1 MKKRRFTEKKS
12 ISSVFSL
19 FLAFALMVTSVLGS
33 SLGTL
38 EVQAAEG
45 TLSGSGTA
53 EDPYIIEDAADL
65 KAFAALLDGKA
76 ENLGI
81 CAKVADGVASIDVSD
96 EEWQPMPANVKDTEG
111 NDAGYTGVFD
121 GNGATIKLDVD
132 KSEKN
137 AGLFSVIGNGGEV
150 KNVTTEGNVIGRSYV
165 GGICGTN
172 KGTISDCNNKANVTS
187 RNSMAGGIAGYC
199 ESSGKIQFSGAMTNS
214 GKINS
219 NGSIGG
225 IVGECKGSI
234 EGAGELQNTGVI
246 DGGMYYQSTGGIA
259 GKLGDAAALKVTGE
273 VRNTAEVS
281 GATYTGGIVGCLA
294 PSSGDP
300 IQIQA
305 GSILNTGNVTGSY
318 AGNSIGGVIGYIPGK
333 AEISAMTGDIR
344 NTGAVKGPNTI
355 GGVFGYCTS
364 TTVTAAGDIVN
375 TGEVAGNPSGN
386 EIGGI
391 VGKLN
396 ESQLIAVGGEIRN
409 ESSVTGATQVGGVA
423 GRCDRNRTDSPIRAY
438 GDIVNQGKISTTQA
452 GNVGGIVGSYNCK
465 EGIVSDTGV
474 IKNEG
479 AIEGIGTYV
488 GGIVGSYGIA
498 ASTGAVKKCINT
510 GDVTAS
516 KGIQVGGLFGYVS
529 ITSSTEEYRNIEN
542 SYSTGQVNITDAT
555 DATDSRNGTLVGC
568 FSGNKIKNCYD
579 TVTDALPMLGTT
591 KYCQGVENCY
601 SMSEDTSVTEP
612 EGVVVKTKAE
622 FASGEVAYL
631 LDGTGEN
638 RAEAP
643 VWGQNIGTDESP
655 VLGGAAVYKD
665 GDVYANTEHTYD
677 VAYTW
682 SADKKNCTAKQNC
695 RLCGIE
701 GAEETVAAAY
711 SIKKQATEQAEGIGL
726 YTAVFKNGLFTTQT
740 AEVKIAKLTPKPSQ
754 PTNPSNPS
762 NPTKPTKPSDPSKPT
777 NPSNPTKPTNNK
789 KKPAAKGTTLKD
801 SKGATYKVTGAKVKN
816 PTVTYVKPKKNVK
829 KVSIPATIT
838 VKGMKYQVTA
848 VSKDAFK
855 NNKKVTQVTIDKNV
869 NNIGKNAFYGCKNLK
884 KVIIKTTKLTKKTVG
899 KNAFKGIHK
908 KATIKVPKKK
918 LNAYKKLLKNAGISK
933 SVKVVKM

>member
-45 TLSGSGTA
+45 TLSGSGTYN
-53 EDPYIIEDAADL
+53 DPYIIEDAADL
-65 KAFAALLDGKA
+65 KAFAALLDGNA
-76 ENLGI
+76 ANLGI

-96 EEWQPMPANVKDTEG
+96 ETWQPMPANVKDTEG

-121 GNGATIKLDVD
+121 GNGATIKLNVD
-132 KSEKN
+132 KSEQN
-137 AGLFSVIGNGGEV
+137 AGLFSIIGDGGEV

-452 GNVGGIVGSYNCK
+452 DNIGGIVGSYNCK

-488 GGIVGSYGIA
+488 GGIVGSYNIK

-542 SYSTGQVNITDAT
+542 SYSTGQVNVTDAT

-638 RAEAP
+638 RATAP

-665 GDVYANTEHTYD
+665 GDVYANAEHTYD

-740 AEVKIAKLTPKPSQ
+740 AEVKIAKLPPKPSQ
-754 PTNPSNPS
+754 PT
-762 NPTKPTKPSDPSKPT
+762 KPS

-838 VKGMKYQVTA
+838 VKGVKYKVTA

-918 LNAYKKLLKNAGISK
+918 LNAYKKLLKNSGMKK
-933 SVKVVKM
+933 SVKVMKIK

>member
-45 TLSGSGTA
+45 TLSGSGTDN
-53 EDPYIIEDAADL
+53 DPYIIADAADL
-65 KAFAALLDGKA
+65 KAFAALLDGNA

-81 CAKVADGVASIDVSD
+81 YAKVEDGVASIDVSD

-187 RNSMAGGIAGYC
+187 RNSMAGRIAGYC
-199 ESSGKIQFSGAMTNS
+199 ESSGKIQFSGSMTNS
-214 GKINS
+214 GVIDS
-219 NGSIGG
+219 NGSMGG

-273 VRNTAEVS
+273 VRNTAKVS
-281 GATYTGGIVGCLA
+281 GDTYTGGIIGYLA
-294 PSSGDP
+294 SSSGDP

-318 AGNSIGGVIGYIPGK
+318 ASNSIGGVIGYITGK
-333 AEISAMTGDIR
+333 AEISVMTGDIR
-344 NTGAVKGPNTI
+344 NTGAVKGPSDI
-355 GGVFGYCTS
+355 GGVFGSCNS

-375 TGEVAGNPSGN
+375 TGEVASNLSSGN

-409 ESSVTGATQVGGVA
+409 ESNVTGASAVGGIA
-423 GRCDRNRTDSPIRAY
+423 GQCDRNRTDSPIRAY
-438 GDIVNQGKISTTQA
+438 GDIVNQGKISTTNA

-488 GGIVGSYGIA
+488 GGIVGSYGIS

-695 RLCGIE
+695 RLCGVE
-701 GAEETVAAAY
+701 GAKETVAAAY

-754 PTNPSNPS
+754 PT
-762 NPTKPTKPSDPSKPT
+762 KPSDPSKPT

-789 KKPAAKGTTLKD
+789 KKPAAKGKTLKD
-801 SKGATYKVTGAKVKN
+801 SKGATYKVTGVKVKN

-838 VKGMKYQVTA
+838 VKGIKYQVTA

-869 NNIGKNAFYGCKNLK
+869 KNIGKNAFYGCKNLK

-918 LNAYKKLLKNAGISK
+918 LDAYKKILKNAGISK

>member
-1 MKKRRFTEKKS
+1 
-12 ISSVFSL
+12 
-19 FLAFALMVTSVLGS
+19 
-33 SLGTL
+33 
-38 EVQAAEG
+38 
-45 TLSGSGTA
+45 
-53 EDPYIIEDAADL
+53 
-65 KAFAALLDGKA
+65 
-76 ENLGI
+76 
-81 CAKVADGVASIDVSD
+81 
-96 EEWQPMPANVKDTEG
+96 
-111 NDAGYTGVFD
+111 
-121 GNGATIKLDVD
+121 
-132 KSEKN
+132 
-137 AGLFSVIGNGGEV
+137 
-150 KNVTTEGNVIGRSYV
+150 
-165 GGICGTN
+165 
-172 KGTISDCNNKANVTS
+172 
-187 RNSMAGGIAGYC
+187 
-199 ESSGKIQFSGAMTNS
+199 
-214 GKINS
+214 
-219 NGSIGG
+219 
-225 IVGECKGSI
+225 
-234 EGAGELQNTGVI
+234 
-246 DGGMYYQSTGGIA
+246 MYYNYTGGIA
-259 GKLGDAAALKVTGE
+259 GKLGATAALKVIGE

-281 GATYTGGIVGCLA
+281 GSTYTGGIIGYLA
-294 PSSGDP
+294 SSSGDP

-318 AGNSIGGVIGYIPGK
+318 AGNSIGGVIGYITGK

-344 NTGAVKGPNTI
+344 NTGAVKGPSDI
-355 GGVFGYCTS
+355 GGVFESCNS
-364 TTVTAAGDIVN
+364 STVTAAGDIVN
-375 TGEVAGNPSGN
+375 TGEVASNLSGN

-409 ESSVTGATQVGGVA
+409 ESNVTGATQVGGIA
-423 GRCDRNRTDSPIRAY
+423 GRCDRNQTASPIRAY
-438 GDIVNQGKISTTQA
+438 GDIVNQGKISTTRA
-452 GNVGGIVGSYNCK
+452 DNIGGIVGSYNCK

-479 AIEGIGTYV
+479 VIEGIGTYV

-762 NPTKPTKPSDPSKPT
+762 NPTKPT
-777 NPSNPTKPTNNK
+777 NNK

-838 VKGMKYQVTA
+838 VKGVKYKVTA

-869 NNIGKNAFYGCKNLK
+869 KNIGKNAFYGCKNLK

-918 LNAYKKLLKNAGISK
+918 LNAYKKLLKNSGMKK
-933 SVKVVKM
+933 SVKVMKIK

>member
-1 MKKRRFTEKKS
+1 MKSQVLKICRRENMKKRRFTEKKS

-225 IVGECKGSI
+225 IVGECNGII

-318 AGNSIGGVIGYIPGK
+318 ADNSIGGVIGYIPGK

-409 ESSVTGATQVGGVA
+409 ESNVTGASAVGGIA
-423 GRCDRNRTDSPIRAY
+423 GQCDRNRTDSPIRAY
-438 GDIVNQGKISTTQA
+438 GDIVNQGKISTTNA

-516 KGIQVGGLFGYVS
+516 KGIQVGGLFGYVR

-542 SYSTGQVNITDAT
+542 SYSTGQVNITDAPG
-555 DATDSRNGTLVGC
+555 SRNGTLVGG

-591 KYCQGVENCY
+591 DHCQGVENCY

-638 RAEAP
+638 RVEAP

-762 NPTKPTKPSDPSKPT
+762 NPTKPT
-777 NPSNPTKPTNNK
+777 NNK

-838 VKGMKYQVTA
+838 VKGMKYRVTA

-869 NNIGKNAFYGCKNLK
+869 KNIGKNAFYGCKNLK

-918 LNAYKKLLKNAGISK
+918 LNAYKKLLKNSGMKK
-933 SVKVVKM
+933 SVKVMKIK

>member
-1 MKKRRFTEKKS
+1 
-12 ISSVFSL
+12 
-19 FLAFALMVTSVLGS
+19 
-33 SLGTL
+33 
-38 EVQAAEG
+38 
-45 TLSGSGTA
+45 
-53 EDPYIIEDAADL
+53 
-65 KAFAALLDGKA
+65 
-76 ENLGI
+76 
-81 CAKVADGVASIDVSD
+81 
-96 EEWQPMPANVKDTEG
+96 
-111 NDAGYTGVFD
+111 
-121 GNGATIKLDVD
+121 
-132 KSEKN
+132 
-137 AGLFSVIGNGGEV
+137 
-150 KNVTTEGNVIGRSYV
+150 
-165 GGICGTN
+165 
-172 KGTISDCNNKANVTS
+172 
-187 RNSMAGGIAGYC
+187 
-199 ESSGKIQFSGAMTNS
+199 
-214 GKINS
+214 
-219 NGSIGG
+219 
-225 IVGECKGSI
+225 
-234 EGAGELQNTGVI
+234 
-246 DGGMYYQSTGGIA
+246 
-259 GKLGDAAALKVTGE
+259 
-273 VRNTAEVS
+273 
-281 GATYTGGIVGCLA
+281 
-294 PSSGDP
+294 
-300 IQIQA
+300 
-305 GSILNTGNVTGSY
+305 
-318 AGNSIGGVIGYIPGK
+318 
-333 AEISAMTGDIR
+333 MTGDIR

-438 GDIVNQGKISTTQA
+438 GDIVNQGKISTTNA

-479 AIEGIGTYV
+479 AVEGIDTYV
-488 GGIVGSYGIA
+488 GGIVGSYNIA
-498 ASTGAVKKCINT
+498 ASTGAVQKCINT

-516 KGIQVGGLFGYVS
+516 KGKQVGGLFGYVS

-555 DATDSRNGTLVGC
+555 DATDSRNGTLVGG
-568 FSGNKIKNCYD
+568 FNGNKIKNCYD

-591 KYCQGVENCY
+591 AYCQGAENCY
-601 SMSEDTSVTEP
+601 RMSEDASVTEP
-612 EGVVVKTKAE
+612 EGVAVKTKAE

-655 VLGGAAVYKD
+655 VLGGATVYKD
-665 GDVYANTEHTYD
+665 GDIYANAEHTYGD
-677 VAYTW
+677 ATYKW
-682 SADKKNCTAKQNC
+682 SDDKKSCAAKATCQNC
-695 RLCGIE
+695 NSE
-701 GAEETVAAAY
+701 QTETAQAAY
-711 SIKKQATEQAEGIGL
+711 SVKRQATEKEEGVGL

-754 PTNPSNPS
+754 PTNPS
-762 NPTKPTKPSDPSKPT
+762 

-838 VKGMKYQVTA
+838 VKGIKYQVTA

-869 NNIGKNAFYGCKNLK
+869 KNIGKNAFYGCKNLK
-884 KVIIKTTKLTKKTVG
+884 KITIKTTKLTKKTVG

-908 KATIKVPKKK
+908 KAAIKVPKKK

>member
-1 MKKRRFTEKKS
+1 
-12 ISSVFSL
+12 
-19 FLAFALMVTSVLGS
+19 
-33 SLGTL
+33 
-38 EVQAAEG
+38 
-45 TLSGSGTA
+45 
-53 EDPYIIEDAADL
+53 
-65 KAFAALLDGKA
+65 
-76 ENLGI
+76 
-81 CAKVADGVASIDVSD
+81 
-96 EEWQPMPANVKDTEG
+96 
-111 NDAGYTGVFD
+111 
-121 GNGATIKLDVD
+121 
-132 KSEKN
+132 
-137 AGLFSVIGNGGEV
+137 
-150 KNVTTEGNVIGRSYV
+150 
-165 GGICGTN
+165 
-172 KGTISDCNNKANVTS
+172 
-187 RNSMAGGIAGYC
+187 MAGGIAGCC

-219 NGSIGG
+219 SGSIGG

-452 GNVGGIVGSYNCK
+452 DNIGGIVGSYNCK

-488 GGIVGSYGIA
+488 GGIVGSYNIK

-542 SYSTGQVNITDAT
+542 SYSTGQVNIT

-665 GDVYANTEHTYD
+665 GDVYANAEHTYD

-762 NPTKPTKPSDPSKPT
+762 NPTKPT
-777 NPSNPTKPTNNK
+777 NNK

-838 VKGMKYQVTA
+838 VKEIKYQVTA

-869 NNIGKNAFYGCKNLK
+869 KNIGKNAFYGCKNLK

-918 LNAYKKLLKNAGISK
+918 LDAYKKILKNAGISK

>member
-45 TLSGSGTA
+45 TLSGSGTYN
-53 EDPYIIEDAADL
+53 DPYIIEDAADL
-65 KAFAALLDGKA
+65 KAFAALLDGNA
-76 ENLGI
+76 ANLGI

-96 EEWQPMPANVKDTEG
+96 ETWQPMPANVKDTEG

-121 GNGATIKLDVD
+121 GNGATIKLNVD
-132 KSEKN
+132 KSEQN
-137 AGLFSVIGNGGEV
+137 AGLFSIIGDGGEV

-375 TGEVAGNPSGN
+375 TGEVAGNPPGN

-452 GNVGGIVGSYNCK
+452 DNIGGIVGSYNCK

-488 GGIVGSYGIA
+488 GGIVGSYNIK

-542 SYSTGQVNITDAT
+542 SYSTGQVNVTDAT

-665 GDVYANTEHTYD
+665 GDVYANAEHTYD

-740 AEVKIAKLTPKPSQ
+740 AEVKIAKLPPKPSQ
-754 PTNPSNPS
+754 PT
-762 NPTKPTKPSDPSKPT
+762 KPS

-838 VKGMKYQVTA
+838 VKGVKYKVTA

-918 LNAYKKLLKNAGISK
+918 LNAYKKLLKNSGMKK
-933 SVKVVKM
+933 SVKVMKIK

>member
-1 MKKRRFTEKKS
+1 
-12 ISSVFSL
+12 
-19 FLAFALMVTSVLGS
+19 
-33 SLGTL
+33 
-38 EVQAAEG
+38 
-45 TLSGSGTA
+45 
-53 EDPYIIEDAADL
+53 
-65 KAFAALLDGKA
+65 
-76 ENLGI
+76 
-81 CAKVADGVASIDVSD
+81 
-96 EEWQPMPANVKDTEG
+96 
-111 NDAGYTGVFD
+111 
-121 GNGATIKLDVD
+121 
-132 KSEKN
+132 
-137 AGLFSVIGNGGEV
+137 
-150 KNVTTEGNVIGRSYV
+150 
-165 GGICGTN
+165 
-172 KGTISDCNNKANVTS
+172 
-187 RNSMAGGIAGYC
+187 
-199 ESSGKIQFSGAMTNS
+199 
-214 GKINS
+214 
-219 NGSIGG
+219 
-225 IVGECKGSI
+225 
-234 EGAGELQNTGVI
+234 
-246 DGGMYYQSTGGIA
+246 MYYNYTGGIA
-259 GKLGDAAALKVTGE
+259 GKLGATAALKVIGE

-281 GATYTGGIVGCLA
+281 GSTYTGGIIGYLA
-294 PSSGDP
+294 SSSGDP

-318 AGNSIGGVIGYIPGK
+318 AGNSIGGVIGYITGK

-344 NTGAVKGPNTI
+344 NTGAVKGPSDI
-355 GGVFGYCTS
+355 GGVFGSCNS
-364 TTVTAAGDIVN
+364 STVTAAGDIVN
-375 TGEVAGNPSGN
+375 TGEVASNLSGN

-409 ESSVTGATQVGGVA
+409 ESNVTGATQVGGIA
-423 GRCDRNRTDSPIRAY
+423 GRCDRNQTASPIRAY
-438 GDIVNQGKISTTQA
+438 GDIVNQGKISTTRA
-452 GNVGGIVGSYNCK
+452 DNIGGIVGSYNCK

-479 AIEGIGTYV
+479 VIEGIGTYV

-711 SIKKQATEQAEGIGL
+711 SIKKQATEQAEGVGL
-726 YTAVFKNGLFTTQT
+726 YTAVFKKGLFTTQT

-754 PTNPSNPS
+754 PTNPS
-762 NPTKPTKPSDPSKPT
+762 

-838 VKGMKYQVTA
+838 VKGIKYQVTA

-869 NNIGKNAFYGCKNLK
+869 KNIGKNAFYGCKNLK

-918 LNAYKKLLKNAGISK
+918 LNAYKKLLKNSGMKK
-933 SVKVVKM
+933 SVKVMKIK

>member
-45 TLSGSGTA
+45 TLSGSGTYN
-53 EDPYIIEDAADL
+53 DPYIIEDAADL
-65 KAFAALLDGKA
+65 KAFAALLDGNA
-76 ENLGI
+76 DNLGI

-96 EEWQPMPANVKDTEG
+96 ETWQPMPANVKDTDG

-121 GNGATIKLDVD
+121 GNGATINLNVD
-132 KSEKN
+132 KSGKN
-137 AGLFSVIGNGGEV
+137 AGLFSIIGDGGKV
-150 KNVTTEGNVIGRSYV
+150 KNVTTDGKVIGGSYV

-172 KGTISDCNNKANVTS
+172 KGTIDDCNNKADVKAGS
-187 RNSMAGGIAGYC
+187 DVAGGIAGCC
-199 ESSGKIQFSGAMTNS
+199 EISGKIQFSGAMTNS

-219 NGSIGG
+219 SGSIGG

-246 DGGMYYQSTGGIA
+246 DGGMYYNYTGGIA
-259 GKLGDAAALKVTGE
+259 GKLGATAALKVIGE

-281 GATYTGGIVGCLA
+281 GSTYTGGIIGYLA
-294 PSSGDP
+294 SSSGDP

-318 AGNSIGGVIGYIPGK
+318 ASNSIGGVIGYITGK

-344 NTGAVKGPNTI
+344 NTGAVKGPSDI
-355 GGVFGYCTS
+355 GGVFGSCNS
-364 TTVTAAGDIVN
+364 STVTAAGDIVN
-375 TGEVAGNPSGN
+375 TGEVASNLSGN

-409 ESSVTGATQVGGVA
+409 ESNVTGATQVGGIA
-423 GRCDRNRTDSPIRAY
+423 GRCDRNQTASPIRAY
-438 GDIVNQGKISTTQA
+438 GDIVNQGKISTTRA
-452 GNVGGIVGSYNCK
+452 DNIGGIVGSYNCK

-479 AIEGIGTYV
+479 VIEGIGTYV

-655 VLGGAAVYKD
+655 VLGGATVYKD
-665 GDVYANTEHTYD
+665 GDIYANAEHTYGN
-677 VAYTW
+677 ATYKW
-682 SADKKNCTAKQNC
+682 SDDKKSCAAKATCQNC
-695 RLCGIE
+695 NSE
-701 GAEETVAAAY
+701 QTETAQAAY
-711 SIKKQATEQAEGIGL
+711 SVKRQATEKEEGVGL

-762 NPTKPTKPSDPSKPT
+762 NPTKPSDPSKPT

-838 VKGMKYQVTA
+838 VKGIKYQVAA

-918 LNAYKKLLKNAGISK
+918 LDAYKKILKNAGISK

>member
-45 TLSGSGTA
+45 TLSGSGTYN
-53 EDPYIIEDAADL
+53 DPYIIEDAADL
-65 KAFAALLDGKA
+65 KSFAALLDGNA
-76 ENLGI
+76 ANLGI

-96 EEWQPMPANVKDTEG
+96 ETWQPMPANVK
-111 NDAGYTGVFD
+111 DAGYTGVFD
-121 GNGATIKLDVD
+121 GNGATIKLNVD
-132 KSEKN
+132 KSEQN
-137 AGLFSVIGNGGEV
+137 AGLFSIIGDGGEV

-281 GATYTGGIVGCLA
+281 GGTYTGGIIGYLA

-452 GNVGGIVGSYNCK
+452 DNIGGIVGSYNCK

-488 GGIVGSYGIA
+488 GGIVGSYNIK

-542 SYSTGQVNITDAT
+542 SYSTGQVNVTDAT

-655 VLGGAAVYKD
+655 VLGGATVYKD
-665 GDVYANTEHTYD
+665 GDIYANAEHTYGD
-677 VAYTW
+677 ATYKW
-682 SADKKNCTAKQNC
+682 SDDKKSCAAKATCQNC
-695 RLCGIE
+695 NSE
-701 GAEETVAAAY
+701 QTETAQAAY
-711 SIKKQATEQAEGIGL
+711 SVKRQATEKEEGVGL

-754 PTNPSNPS
+754 PTNPS
-762 NPTKPTKPSDPSKPT
+762 

-838 VKGMKYQVTA
+838 VKGVKYQVTA

-869 NNIGKNAFYGCKNLK
+869 KNIGKNAFYGCKNLK

-918 LNAYKKLLKNAGISK
+918 LNAYKKLLKNSGMKK
-933 SVKVVKM
+933 SVKVMKIK

>member
-1 MKKRRFTEKKS
+1 
-12 ISSVFSL
+12 
-19 FLAFALMVTSVLGS
+19 
-33 SLGTL
+33 
-38 EVQAAEG
+38 
-45 TLSGSGTA
+45 
-53 EDPYIIEDAADL
+53 
-65 KAFAALLDGKA
+65 
-76 ENLGI
+76 
-81 CAKVADGVASIDVSD
+81 
-96 EEWQPMPANVKDTEG
+96 
-111 NDAGYTGVFD
+111 
-121 GNGATIKLDVD
+121 
-132 KSEKN
+132 
-137 AGLFSVIGNGGEV
+137 
-150 KNVTTEGNVIGRSYV
+150 
-165 GGICGTN
+165 
-172 KGTISDCNNKANVTS
+172 
-187 RNSMAGGIAGYC
+187 
-199 ESSGKIQFSGAMTNS
+199 
-214 GKINS
+214 
-219 NGSIGG
+219 
-225 IVGECKGSI
+225 
-234 EGAGELQNTGVI
+234 
-246 DGGMYYQSTGGIA
+246 MYYNYTGGIA
-259 GKLGDAAALKVTGE
+259 GKLGATAALKVIGE

-281 GATYTGGIVGCLA
+281 GSTYTGGIIGYLA
-294 PSSGDP
+294 SSSGDP

-318 AGNSIGGVIGYIPGK
+318 AGNSIGGVIGYITGK

-344 NTGAVKGPNTI
+344 NTGAVKGPSDI
-355 GGVFGYCTS
+355 GGVFGSCNS
-364 TTVTAAGDIVN
+364 STVTAAGDIVN
-375 TGEVAGNPSGN
+375 TGEVASNLSGN

-409 ESSVTGATQVGGVA
+409 ESNVTGATQVGGIA
-423 GRCDRNRTDSPIRAY
+423 GRCDRNQTASPIRAY
-438 GDIVNQGKISTTQA
+438 GDIVNQGKISTTRA
-452 GNVGGIVGSYNCK
+452 DNIGGIVGSYNCK

-479 AIEGIGTYV
+479 VIEGIGTYV

-762 NPTKPTKPSDPSKPT
+762 NPTKPT
-777 NPSNPTKPTNNK
+777 NNK

-838 VKGMKYQVTA
+838 VKGIKYQVTA

-869 NNIGKNAFYGCKNLK
+869 KNIGKNAFYGCKNLK

-918 LNAYKKLLKNAGISK
+918 LNAYKKLLKNSGMKK
-933 SVKVVKM
+933 SVKVMKIK

>member
-1 MKKRRFTEKKS
+1 
-12 ISSVFSL
+12 
-19 FLAFALMVTSVLGS
+19 
-33 SLGTL
+33 
-38 EVQAAEG
+38 
-45 TLSGSGTA
+45 
-53 EDPYIIEDAADL
+53 
-65 KAFAALLDGKA
+65 
-76 ENLGI
+76 
-81 CAKVADGVASIDVSD
+81 
-96 EEWQPMPANVKDTEG
+96 
-111 NDAGYTGVFD
+111 
-121 GNGATIKLDVD
+121 
-132 KSEKN
+132 
-137 AGLFSVIGNGGEV
+137 
-150 KNVTTEGNVIGRSYV
+150 
-165 GGICGTN
+165 
-172 KGTISDCNNKANVTS
+172 
-187 RNSMAGGIAGYC
+187 
-199 ESSGKIQFSGAMTNS
+199 
-214 GKINS
+214 
-219 NGSIGG
+219 
-225 IVGECKGSI
+225 
-234 EGAGELQNTGVI
+234 
-246 DGGMYYQSTGGIA
+246 MYYNYTGGIA
-259 GKLGDAAALKVTGE
+259 GKLGATAALKVIGE

-281 GATYTGGIVGCLA
+281 GSTYTGGIIGYLA
-294 PSSGDP
+294 SSSGDP

-318 AGNSIGGVIGYIPGK
+318 AGNSIGGVIGYITGK

-344 NTGAVKGPNTI
+344 NTGAVKGPSDI
-355 GGVFGYCTS
+355 GGVFGSCNS
-364 TTVTAAGDIVN
+364 STVTAAGDIVN
-375 TGEVAGNPSGN
+375 TGEVASNLSGN

-409 ESSVTGATQVGGVA
+409 ESNVTGATQVGGIA
-423 GRCDRNRTDSPIRAY
+423 GRCDRNQTASPIRAY
-438 GDIVNQGKISTTQA
+438 GDIVNQGKISTTRA
-452 GNVGGIVGSYNCK
+452 DNIGGIVGSYNCK

-479 AIEGIGTYV
+479 VIEGIGTYV

-711 SIKKQATEQAEGIGL
+711 SIKKQATEQAEGVGL
-726 YTAVFKNGLFTTQT
+726 YTAVFKKGLFTTQT

-754 PTNPSNPS
+754 PTNPS
-762 NPTKPTKPSDPSKPT
+762 

-838 VKGMKYQVTA
+838 VKGVKYQVTA

-869 NNIGKNAFYGCKNLK
+869 KNIGKNAFYGCKNLK

-918 LNAYKKLLKNAGISK
+918 LNAYKKLLKNSGMKK
-933 SVKVVKM
+933 SVKVMKIK

>member
-1 MKKRRFTEKKS
+1 
-12 ISSVFSL
+12 
-19 FLAFALMVTSVLGS
+19 
-33 SLGTL
+33 
-38 EVQAAEG
+38 
-45 TLSGSGTA
+45 
-53 EDPYIIEDAADL
+53 
-65 KAFAALLDGKA
+65 
-76 ENLGI
+76 
-81 CAKVADGVASIDVSD
+81 
-96 EEWQPMPANVKDTEG
+96 
-111 NDAGYTGVFD
+111 
-121 GNGATIKLDVD
+121 
-132 KSEKN
+132 
-137 AGLFSVIGNGGEV
+137 
-150 KNVTTEGNVIGRSYV
+150 
-165 GGICGTN
+165 
-172 KGTISDCNNKANVTS
+172 
-187 RNSMAGGIAGYC
+187 
-199 ESSGKIQFSGAMTNS
+199 
-214 GKINS
+214 
-219 NGSIGG
+219 
-225 IVGECKGSI
+225 
-234 EGAGELQNTGVI
+234 
-246 DGGMYYQSTGGIA
+246 MYYNYTGGIA
-259 GKLGDAAALKVTGE
+259 GKLGATAALKVIGE

-281 GATYTGGIVGCLA
+281 GSTYTGGIIGYLA
-294 PSSGDP
+294 SSSGDP

-318 AGNSIGGVIGYIPGK
+318 AGNSIGGVIGYITGK

-344 NTGAVKGPNTI
+344 NTGAVKGPSDI
-355 GGVFGYCTS
+355 GGVFGSCNS
-364 TTVTAAGDIVN
+364 STVTAAGDIVN
-375 TGEVAGNPSGN
+375 TGEVASNLSGN

-409 ESSVTGATQVGGVA
+409 ESNVTGATQVGGIA
-423 GRCDRNRTDSPIRAY
+423 GRCDRNQTASPIRAY
-438 GDIVNQGKISTTQA
+438 GDIVNQGKISTTRA
-452 GNVGGIVGSYNCK
+452 DNIGGIVGSYNCK

-479 AIEGIGTYV
+479 VIEGIGTYV

-711 SIKKQATEQAEGIGL
+711 SIKKQATEQAEGVGL

-740 AEVKIAKLTPKPSQ
+740 AEVKIAKLTPPKQDPPKDQPKPE
-754 PTNPSNPS
+754 
-762 NPTKPTKPSDPSKPT
+762 
-777 NPSNPTKPTNNK
+777 NPTKPTNTT
-789 KKPAAKGTTLKD
+789 KKPAAKGKTLKD
-801 SKGATYKVTGAKVKN
+801 SKGATYKVTGVKVKN

-838 VKGMKYQVTA
+838 VKGVKYQVTA

-869 NNIGKNAFYGCKNLK
+869 KNIGKNAFYGCKNLK

-918 LNAYKKLLKNAGISK
+918 LDAYKKILKNAGISK

>member
-45 TLSGSGTA
+45 TLSGSGTDN
-53 EDPYIIEDAADL
+53 DPYIIADAADL
-65 KAFAALLDGKA
+65 KAFAALLDGNA

-81 CAKVADGVASIDVSD
+81 YAKVEDGVASIDVSD

-150 KNVTTEGNVIGRSYV
+150 KNVTTDGKVIGGSYV

-172 KGTISDCNNKANVTS
+172 KGTIDDCNNKADVKAGS
-187 RNSMAGGIAGYC
+187 DVAGGIAGCC

-219 NGSIGG
+219 SGSIGG

-246 DGGMYYQSTGGIA
+246 DGGMYYNYTGGIA
-259 GKLGDAAALKVTGE
+259 GKLGATAALKVTGE

-281 GATYTGGIVGCLA
+281 GSTYTGGIIGYLA
-294 PSSGDP
+294 SSSGDP

-305 GSILNTGNVTGSY
+305 GSILNTGNVTGSNN
-318 AGNSIGGVIGYIPGK
+318 GNSIGGMIGCIPGG
-333 AEISAMTGDIR
+333 AEISTTTGDIR
-344 NTGAVKGPNTI
+344 NTGAVKGPKTI
-355 GGVFGYCTS
+355 GGVFGSCNS
-364 TTVTAAGDIVN
+364 TTITAAGDIVN
-375 TGEVAGNPSGN
+375 AGEVASSRSGN

-391 VGKLN
+391 VGNLN

-409 ESSVTGATQVGGVA
+409 ESNVTGASAVGGIA
-423 GRCDRNRTDSPIRAY
+423 GYCNRYKLASPIRAY
-438 GDIVNQGKISTTQA
+438 GDIVNQGKISTTNA

-542 SYSTGQVNITDAT
+542 SYSTGQVNVTDAT

-701 GAEETVAAAY
+701 GAKETVAAAY

-762 NPTKPTKPSDPSKPT
+762 NPTKPSDPSKPT

-816 PTVTYVKPKKNVK
+816 PAITYVKPKKNVK
-829 KVSIPATIT
+829 KVNIPATIT
-838 VKGMKYQVTA
+838 VKGIKYQVTA

-918 LNAYKKLLKNAGISK
+918 LDVYKKLLKNAGISK

>member
-45 TLSGSGTA
+45 TLSGSGTDN
-53 EDPYIIEDAADL
+53 DPYIIADAADL
-65 KAFAALLDGKA
+65 KAFAALLDGNA

-81 CAKVADGVASIDVSD
+81 YAKVADGVASIDVSD

-199 ESSGKIQFSGAMTNS
+199 ESSGKIQFSGSMTNS
-214 GKINS
+214 GVIDS
-219 NGSIGG
+219 NGSMGG

-273 VRNTAEVS
+273 VRNTAKVS
-281 GATYTGGIVGCLA
+281 GDTYTGGIIGYLA
-294 PSSGDP
+294 SSSGDP
-300 IQIQA
+300 IQA

-318 AGNSIGGVIGYIPGK
+318 ASNSIGGVIGYITGK

-344 NTGAVKGPNTI
+344 NTGAVKGPSDI
-355 GGVFGYCTS
+355 GGVFGSCNS

-375 TGEVAGNPSGN
+375 TGEVASNLSSGN

-409 ESSVTGATQVGGVA
+409 ESNVTGASAVGGIA
-423 GRCDRNRTDSPIRAY
+423 GQCDRYRTDSPIRAY
-438 GDIVNQGKISTTQA
+438 GDIVNQGKISTTNA

-488 GGIVGSYGIA
+488 GGIVGSYGIS

-542 SYSTGQVNITDAT
+542 SYSTGQVNITDAPG
-555 DATDSRNGTLVGC
+555 SRNGTLVGG

-591 KYCQGVENCY
+591 AYCQGAENCY
-601 SMSEDTSVTEP
+601 SMSEDASVTEP

-655 VLGGAAVYKD
+655 VLGGATVYKD
-665 GDVYANTEHTYD
+665 GDIYANAEHTYGD
-677 VAYTW
+677 ATYKW
-682 SADKKNCTAKQNC
+682 SDDKKSCAAKATCQNC
-695 RLCGIE
+695 NSE
-701 GAEETVAAAY
+701 QTETAQAAY
-711 SIKKQATEQAEGIGL
+711 SVKRQATEKEEGVGL

-762 NPTKPTKPSDPSKPT
+762 NPTKPSDPSKPT
-777 NPSNPTKPTNNK
+777 NPSNPTKPINNK

-816 PTVTYVKPKKNVK
+816 PTVTYAKSKKNVK

-838 VKGMKYQVTA
+838 VKGIKYQVTA

-869 NNIGKNAFYGCKNLK
+869 KNIGKNAFYGCKNLK

-918 LNAYKKLLKNAGISK
+918 LDAYKKILKNAGIGK

>member
-1 MKKRRFTEKKS
+1 
-12 ISSVFSL
+12 
-19 FLAFALMVTSVLGS
+19 
-33 SLGTL
+33 
-38 EVQAAEG
+38 
-45 TLSGSGTA
+45 
-53 EDPYIIEDAADL
+53 
-65 KAFAALLDGKA
+65 
-76 ENLGI
+76 
-81 CAKVADGVASIDVSD
+81 
-96 EEWQPMPANVKDTEG
+96 
-111 NDAGYTGVFD
+111 
-121 GNGATIKLDVD
+121 
-132 KSEKN
+132 
-137 AGLFSVIGNGGEV
+137 
-150 KNVTTEGNVIGRSYV
+150 
-165 GGICGTN
+165 
-172 KGTISDCNNKANVTS
+172 
-187 RNSMAGGIAGYC
+187 
-199 ESSGKIQFSGAMTNS
+199 
-214 GKINS
+214 
-219 NGSIGG
+219 
-225 IVGECKGSI
+225 
-234 EGAGELQNTGVI
+234 
-246 DGGMYYQSTGGIA
+246 MYYNYTGGIA
-259 GKLGDAAALKVTGE
+259 GKLGATAALKVIGE

-281 GATYTGGIVGCLA
+281 GSTYTGGIIGYLA
-294 PSSGDP
+294 SSSGDP

-318 AGNSIGGVIGYIPGK
+318 AGNSIGGVIGYITGK

-344 NTGAVKGPNTI
+344 NTGAVKGPSDI
-355 GGVFGYCTS
+355 GGVFGSCNS
-364 TTVTAAGDIVN
+364 STVTAAGDIVN
-375 TGEVAGNPSGN
+375 TGEVASNLSGN

-409 ESSVTGATQVGGVA
+409 ESNVTGATQVGGIA
-423 GRCDRNRTDSPIRAY
+423 GRCDRNQTASPIRAY
-438 GDIVNQGKISTTQA
+438 GDIVNQGKISTTRA
-452 GNVGGIVGSYNCK
+452 DNIGGIVGSYNCK

-479 AIEGIGTYV
+479 VIEGIGTYV

-568 FSGNKIKNCYD
+568 FRGNKIKNCYD

-711 SIKKQATEQAEGIGL
+711 SIKKQATEQAEGVGL

-754 PTNPSNPS
+754 PTNPS
-762 NPTKPTKPSDPSKPT
+762 

-838 VKGMKYQVTA
+838 VKGVKYQVTA

-869 NNIGKNAFYGCKNLK
+869 KNIGKNAFYGCKNLK

-918 LNAYKKLLKNAGISK
+918 LDVYKKLLKNAGISK

>member
-45 TLSGSGTA
+45 TLSGSGTYN
-53 EDPYIIEDAADL
+53 DPYIIEDAADL
-65 KAFAALLDGKA
+65 KAFAALLDGNA
-76 ENLGI
+76 ANLGI

-96 EEWQPMPANVKDTEG
+96 ETWQPMPANVK
-111 NDAGYTGVFD
+111 DAGYTGVFD
-121 GNGATIKLDVD
+121 GNGATIKLNVD
-132 KSEKN
+132 KSEQN
-137 AGLFSVIGNGGEV
+137 AGLFSIIGDGGEV

-452 GNVGGIVGSYNCK
+452 DNIGGIVGSYNCK

-488 GGIVGSYGIA
+488 GGIVGSYNIK

-542 SYSTGQVNITDAT
+542 SYSTGQVNVTDAT

-655 VLGGAAVYKD
+655 VLGGATVYKD
-665 GDVYANTEHTYD
+665 GDIYANAEHTYGD
-677 VAYTW
+677 ATYKW
-682 SADKKNCTAKQNC
+682 SDDKKSCAAKATCQNC
-695 RLCGIE
+695 NSE
-701 GAEETVAAAY
+701 QTETAQAAY
-711 SIKKQATEQAEGIGL
+711 SVKRQATEKEEGVGL

-762 NPTKPTKPSDPSKPT
+762 NPTKPSDPSKPT

-838 VKGMKYQVTA
+838 VKGVKYQVTA

-869 NNIGKNAFYGCKNLK
+869 KNIGKNAFYGCKNLK

-918 LNAYKKLLKNAGISK
+918 LNAYKKLLKNSGMKK
-933 SVKVVKM
+933 SVKVMKIK

>member
-1 MKKRRFTEKKS
+1 M
-12 ISSVFSL
+12 FSL

-45 TLSGSGTA
+45 TLSGRGTYN
-53 EDPYIIEDAADL
+53 EPYIIEDAADL
-65 KAFAALLDGKA
+65 KAFAALLDGNA
-76 ENLGI
+76 ENLDS

-96 EEWQPMPANVKDTEG
+96 ETWQPMPANVKDTNG
-111 NDAGYTGVFD
+111 NDVGYTGVFD
-121 GNGATIKLDVD
+121 GNGATIKLKVD
-132 KSEKN
+132 KSADRSGN
-137 AGLFSVIGNGGEV
+137 NVGLFSIISNGGEV
-150 KNVTTEGNVIGRSYV
+150 KNVTTDGSITGKQYV

-172 KGTISDCNNKANVTS
+172 EGTISNCNNKADVKATS
-187 RNSMAGGIAGYC
+187 YRAGGIAGRY
-199 ESSGKIQFSGAMTNS
+199 EISGKIQFSGAMTNS

-219 NGSIGG
+219 SGSIGG

-246 DGGMYYQSTGGIA
+246 DGGMYYNYTGGIA
-259 GKLGDAAALKVTGE
+259 GKLGATAALKVIGE

-281 GATYTGGIVGCLA
+281 GSTYTGGIIGYLA
-294 PSSGDP
+294 SSSGDP

-318 AGNSIGGVIGYIPGK
+318 ASNSIGGVIGYITGK

-344 NTGAVKGPNTI
+344 NTGAVKGPSTI
-355 GGVFGYCTS
+355 GGVFGSCNS
-364 TTVTAAGDIVN
+364 STVTAAGDIVN
-375 TGEVAGNPSGN
+375 TGEVASNLSGN

-409 ESSVTGATQVGGVA
+409 ESNVTGATQVGGIA
-423 GRCDRNRTDSPIRAY
+423 GRCDRNQTASPIRAY
-438 GDIVNQGKISTTQA
+438 GDIVNQGKISTTRA
-452 GNVGGIVGSYNCK
+452 DNIGGIVGSYNCK

-479 AIEGIGTYV
+479 VIEGIGTYV

-665 GDVYANTEHTYD
+665 GDVYANAEHTYD

-701 GAEETVAAAY
+701 GAKETVAAAY

-740 AEVKIAKLTPKPSQ
+740 AEVKIAKLPPKPSQ

-762 NPTKPTKPSDPSKPT
+762 NPTKPSDPSKPT

-838 VKGMKYQVTA
+838 VKGVKYKVTA
-848 VSKDAFK
+848 VSKNAFK
-855 NNKKVTQVTIDKNV
+855 NNKKVKQVTIDKNV
-869 NNIGKNAFYGCKNLK
+869 KNIGKNAFYGCKNLK
-884 KVIIKTTKLTKKTVG
+884 KVTIKTTKLTQKTVG

>member
-45 TLSGSGTA
+45 TLSGSGTYN
-53 EDPYIIEDAADL
+53 DPYIIEDAADL
-65 KAFAALLDGKA
+65 KAFAALLDGNA
-76 ENLGI
+76 ANLGI

-96 EEWQPMPANVKDTEG
+96 ETWQPMPANVK
-111 NDAGYTGVFD
+111 DAGYTGVFD
-121 GNGATIKLDVD
+121 GNGATIKLNVD
-132 KSEKN
+132 KSEQN
-137 AGLFSVIGNGGEV
+137 AGLFSIIGDGGEV

-452 GNVGGIVGSYNCK
+452 DNIGGIVGSYNCK

-488 GGIVGSYGIA
+488 GGIVGSYNIK

-542 SYSTGQVNITDAT
+542 SYSTGQVNVTDAT

-655 VLGGAAVYKD
+655 VLGGATVYKD
-665 GDVYANTEHTYD
+665 GDIYANAEHTYGD
-677 VAYTW
+677 ATYKW
-682 SADKKNCTAKQNC
+682 SDDKKSCAAKATCQNC
-695 RLCGIE
+695 NSE
-701 GAEETVAAAY
+701 QTETAQAAY
-711 SIKKQATEQAEGIGL
+711 SVKRQATEKEEGVGL

-754 PTNPSNPS
+754 
-762 NPTKPTKPSDPSKPT
+762 PTKPSDPSKPT

-838 VKGMKYQVTA
+838 VKGMKYRVTA

-855 NNKKVTQVTIDKNV
+855 NNKKVKQVTIDKNV
-869 NNIGKNAFYGCKNLK
+869 KNIGKNAFYGCKNLK
-884 KVIIKTTKLTKKTVG
+884 KVTIKTTKLTKKTVG

-918 LNAYKKLLKNAGISK
+918 LNAYKKLLKNSGMKK
-933 SVKVVKM
+933 SVKVMKIK

>member
-1 MKKRRFTEKKS
+1 M
-12 ISSVFSL
+12 
-19 FLAFALMVTSVLGS
+19 
-33 SLGTL
+33 
-38 EVQAAEG
+38 
-45 TLSGSGTA
+45 
-53 EDPYIIEDAADL
+53 
-65 KAFAALLDGKA
+65 
-76 ENLGI
+76 
-81 CAKVADGVASIDVSD
+81 
-96 EEWQPMPANVKDTEG
+96 
-111 NDAGYTGVFD
+111 
-121 GNGATIKLDVD
+121 
-132 KSEKN
+132 
-137 AGLFSVIGNGGEV
+137 
-150 KNVTTEGNVIGRSYV
+150 
-165 GGICGTN
+165 
-172 KGTISDCNNKANVTS
+172 
-187 RNSMAGGIAGYC
+187 
-199 ESSGKIQFSGAMTNS
+199 
-214 GKINS
+214 
-219 NGSIGG
+219 
-225 IVGECKGSI
+225 
-234 EGAGELQNTGVI
+234 
-246 DGGMYYQSTGGIA
+246 
-259 GKLGDAAALKVTGE
+259 
-273 VRNTAEVS
+273 
-281 GATYTGGIVGCLA
+281 
-294 PSSGDP
+294 
-300 IQIQA
+300 
-305 GSILNTGNVTGSY
+305 
-318 AGNSIGGVIGYIPGK
+318 IGGVIGYIPGK

-452 GNVGGIVGSYNCK
+452 DNIGGIVGSYNCK

-479 AIEGIGTYV
+479 AIEGLGTYV
-488 GGIVGSYGIA
+488 GGIVGSYNIK

-542 SYSTGQVNITDAT
+542 SYSTGQVNIT

-655 VLGGAAVYKD
+655 VLGGAAIYKD
-665 GDVYANTEHTYD
+665 GDVYANAEHTYD

-711 SIKKQATEQAEGIGL
+711 SIKKQATEQAGGIGL

-740 AEVKIAKLTPKPSQ
+740 AEVKIAKLPPKPSQ
-754 PTNPSNPS
+754 PTNPSNPSNPTKPSDPSKPTNPS

-838 VKGMKYQVTA
+838 VKGIKYQVTA

-869 NNIGKNAFYGCKNLK
+869 KNIGKNAFYGCKNLK

>member
-45 TLSGSGTA
+45 TLSGSGTYN
-53 EDPYIIEDAADL
+53 DPYIIEDAADL
-65 KAFAALLDGKA
+65 KAFAALLDGNA
-76 ENLGI
+76 ANLGI

-96 EEWQPMPANVKDTEG
+96 ETWQPMPANVK
-111 NDAGYTGVFD
+111 DAGYTGVFD
-121 GNGATIKLDVD
+121 GNGATIKLNVD
-132 KSEKN
+132 KSEQN
-137 AGLFSVIGNGGEV
+137 AGLFSIIGDGGEV

-452 GNVGGIVGSYNCK
+452 DNIGGIVGSYNCK

-488 GGIVGSYGIA
+488 GGIVGSYNIK

-555 DATDSRNGTLVGC
+555 GSRNGTLVGG
-568 FSGNKIKNCYD
+568 FSGNKIKNRYD

-591 KYCQGVENCY
+591 DYCQGVENCY

-638 RAEAP
+638 RVEAP

-711 SIKKQATEQAEGIGL
+711 SIKKQATEQAGGIGL

-762 NPTKPTKPSDPSKPT
+762 NPTKPSDPSKPT

-838 VKGMKYQVTA
+838 VKGVKYQVTA

-918 LNAYKKLLKNAGISK
+918 LDAYKKILKNAGISK

>member
-1 MKKRRFTEKKS
+1 
-12 ISSVFSL
+12 
-19 FLAFALMVTSVLGS
+19 
-33 SLGTL
+33 
-38 EVQAAEG
+38 
-45 TLSGSGTA
+45 
-53 EDPYIIEDAADL
+53 
-65 KAFAALLDGKA
+65 
-76 ENLGI
+76 
-81 CAKVADGVASIDVSD
+81 
-96 EEWQPMPANVKDTEG
+96 
-111 NDAGYTGVFD
+111 
-121 GNGATIKLDVD
+121 
-132 KSEKN
+132 
-137 AGLFSVIGNGGEV
+137 
-150 KNVTTEGNVIGRSYV
+150 
-165 GGICGTN
+165 
-172 KGTISDCNNKANVTS
+172 
-187 RNSMAGGIAGYC
+187 
-199 ESSGKIQFSGAMTNS
+199 
-214 GKINS
+214 
-219 NGSIGG
+219 
-225 IVGECKGSI
+225 
-234 EGAGELQNTGVI
+234 
-246 DGGMYYQSTGGIA
+246 
-259 GKLGDAAALKVTGE
+259 
-273 VRNTAEVS
+273 
-281 GATYTGGIVGCLA
+281 
-294 PSSGDP
+294 
-300 IQIQA
+300 
-305 GSILNTGNVTGSY
+305 
-318 AGNSIGGVIGYIPGK
+318 
-333 AEISAMTGDIR
+333 MTGDIR

-452 GNVGGIVGSYNCK
+452 DNIGGIVGSYNCK

-488 GGIVGSYGIA
+488 GGIVGSYNIK

-695 RLCGIE
+695 RLCGVE
-701 GAEETVAAAY
+701 GAKETVAAAY

-740 AEVKIAKLTPKPSQ
+740 AEVKIAKLPPKPSQ

-762 NPTKPTKPSDPSKPT
+762 NPTKPSDPSKPT

-789 KKPAAKGTTLKD
+789 KKPAAKGKTLKD

-838 VKGMKYQVTA
+838 VKGIKYQVTA

-855 NNKKVTQVTIDKNV
+855 NNKKVTQITIDKNV
-869 NNIGKNAFYGCKNLK
+869 KNIGKNAFYGCKNLK

-918 LNAYKKLLKNAGISK
+918 LNAYKKLLKNSGMKK
-933 SVKVVKM
+933 SVKVMKIK

>member
-1 MKKRRFTEKKS
+1 
-12 ISSVFSL
+12 
-19 FLAFALMVTSVLGS
+19 
-33 SLGTL
+33 
-38 EVQAAEG
+38 
-45 TLSGSGTA
+45 
-53 EDPYIIEDAADL
+53 
-65 KAFAALLDGKA
+65 
-76 ENLGI
+76 
-81 CAKVADGVASIDVSD
+81 
-96 EEWQPMPANVKDTEG
+96 
-111 NDAGYTGVFD
+111 
-121 GNGATIKLDVD
+121 
-132 KSEKN
+132 
-137 AGLFSVIGNGGEV
+137 
-150 KNVTTEGNVIGRSYV
+150 
-165 GGICGTN
+165 
-172 KGTISDCNNKANVTS
+172 
-187 RNSMAGGIAGYC
+187 
-199 ESSGKIQFSGAMTNS
+199 
-214 GKINS
+214 
-219 NGSIGG
+219 
-225 IVGECKGSI
+225 
-234 EGAGELQNTGVI
+234 
-246 DGGMYYQSTGGIA
+246 MYYNYTGGIA
-259 GKLGDAAALKVTGE
+259 GKLGATAALKVIGE

-281 GATYTGGIVGCLA
+281 GSTYTGGIIGYLA
-294 PSSGDP
+294 SSSGDP

-318 AGNSIGGVIGYIPGK
+318 AGNSIGGVIGYITGK

-344 NTGAVKGPNTI
+344 NTGAVKGPSDI
-355 GGVFGYCTS
+355 GGVFGSCNS
-364 TTVTAAGDIVN
+364 STVTAAGDIVN
-375 TGEVAGNPSGN
+375 TGEVASNLSGN

-409 ESSVTGATQVGGVA
+409 ESNVTGATQVGGIA
-423 GRCDRNRTDSPIRAY
+423 GRCDRNQTASPIRAY
-438 GDIVNQGKISTTQA
+438 GDIVNQGKISTTRA
-452 GNVGGIVGSYNCK
+452 DNIGGIVGSYNCK

-479 AIEGIGTYV
+479 VIEGIGTYV

-622 FASGEVAYL
+622 FASREVAYL

-665 GDVYANTEHTYD
+665 GDVYANAEHTYD

-711 SIKKQATEQAEGIGL
+711 SIKKQATEQAEGVGL
-726 YTAVFKNGLFTTQT
+726 YTAVFKKGLFTTQT

-754 PTNPSNPS
+754 PTNPS
-762 NPTKPTKPSDPSKPT
+762 

-816 PTVTYVKPKKNVK
+816 PTVTYIKPKKNVK

-838 VKGMKYQVTA
+838 VKGVKYQVTA

-869 NNIGKNAFYGCKNLK
+869 KNIGKNAFYGCKNLK

-918 LNAYKKLLKNAGISK
+918 LDAYKKILKNAGISK

>member
-45 TLSGSGTA
+45 SGTYN
-53 EDPYIIEDAADL
+53 DPYIIEDAADL
-65 KAFAALLDGKA
+65 KAFAALLDGNA
-76 ENLGI
+76 DNLGI

-96 EEWQPMPANVKDTEG
+96 ETWQPMPANVKDTDG
-111 NDAGYTGVFD
+111 NDVGYTGVFD
-121 GNGATIKLDVD
+121 GNGATINLNVD
-132 KSEKN
+132 KSGKN
-137 AGLFSVIGNGGEV
+137 AGLFSIIGDGGKV
-150 KNVTTEGNVIGRSYV
+150 KNVTTDGKVIGGSYV

-452 GNVGGIVGSYNCK
+452 DNIGGIVGSYNCK

-488 GGIVGSYGIA
+488 GGIVGSYNIK

-542 SYSTGQVNITDAT
+542 SYSTGQVNVTDAT

-677 VAYTW
+677 VTYTW

-701 GAEETVAAAY
+701 GAKETVAAAY

-762 NPTKPTKPSDPSKPT
+762 NPTKPSDPSKPT

-789 KKPAAKGTTLKD
+789 KKPAAKGPTLKD

-838 VKGMKYQVTA
+838 VKGVKYQVTA

-869 NNIGKNAFYGCKNLK
+869 KNIGKNAFYGCKNLK

-918 LNAYKKLLKNAGISK
+918 LNAYKKLLKNSGMKK
-933 SVKVVKM
+933 SVKVMKIK